1 MEECPI
7 AKTQKPSQKLVDPI
21 MEKYM
26 YFKIKIT
33 SPSGDGELSF
43 RTSTPNILDFIC
55 VSL

>member
-7 AKTQKPSQKLVDPI
+7 AKTQKPSKKLVDPI

-33 SPSGDGELSF
+33 FPSGDGELSF
-43 RTSTPNILDFIC
+43 GTSTPNILDFIC

>member
-7 AKTQKPSQKLVDPI
+7 AKTQKPSQKI
-21 MEKYM
+21 GRSHHGKNM

>member
-7 AKTQKPSQKLVDPI
+7 AKTQKPSQKSVDPI

>member
-7 AKTQKPSQKLVDPI
+7 AKTKKPSKKLVDTI

-43 RTSTPNILDFIC
+43 RTLTPNIYI
-55 VSL
+55 VQVYR